1 MDMELLAKAHR
12 AIAVGVELGHDL
24 GVLLVAQVV
33 RELAHEIAQ
42 LRRVDVACLG
52 VRG

>member
-1 MDMELLAKAHR
+1 MKLLAKAHR